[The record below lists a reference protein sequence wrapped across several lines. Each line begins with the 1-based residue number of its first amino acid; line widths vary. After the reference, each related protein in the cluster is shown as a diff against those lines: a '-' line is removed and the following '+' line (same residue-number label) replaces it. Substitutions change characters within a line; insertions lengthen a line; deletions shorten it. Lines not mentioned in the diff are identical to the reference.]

1 MVASVDA
8 DAVQQSASHSFTQL
22 RTVGNAER
30 ANHRTQTLHFFDLW
44 TEVCV
49 ASALLIRRSLVR
61 AQVGE
66 PNLKKPRKSSGLFYA
81 GHTVKT

>member
-1 MVASVDA
+1 MVSSVDA
-8 DAVQQSASHSFTQL
+8 VVVQQSASHSFTQL

-66 PNLKKPRKSSGLFYA
+66 PNSKSPENLLGFFMLTCFLFS
-81 GHTVKT
+81 